1 MSLTSWLVYS
11 VIVSGMSAANFSVYV
26 FTGAELHWR
35 QAKNFTGDAA
45 AVRTLLTGLTGFLIG
60 EALLISGTFFT
71 ARYIHTFT
79 GGVLHVLAWP
89 CRWVVARLNPCL
101 EPFMGRIRSQLQTDK
116 PLPDPRRYEQISLE
130 DDYLNDSG
138 EEDEG
143 DYFLDN
149 NTRNHITAASTIETV
164 RRVSDRLLPRLLV
177 ILFMISAV
185 VLRCIRPADPVY
197 LYLSGTLPL
206 SMYFEGGGHTDT
218 AIDISALPW
227 EYNYLKGNSS
237 LSTPPDW
244 SWMTKEA
251 GPGFDDWKKG
261 KKITKETG
269 THYNPDNPLHLSNLQ
284 DPVLDQVKDALES
297 GDVKIKHVILLKLE
311 SARADIFPLR
321 KDSFMH
327 KRIASTWPDKQI
339 PKDVTQ
345 IIANLTPTAERLTGF
360 PNGYEYN
367 NSQQEHPKPYGG
379 ISAKNAYTTST
390 YTLKSLAGTLC
401 GITPL
406 VADFNREW
414 EYHIYN
420 PCMPHVLDMLNKQ
433 QEPKHDTRDF
443 TYYPWHSVWMQS
455 VTEGYDNQDKL
466 TPQMGFFDKRT
477 KEIMEEANATHPI
490 TSEEIN
496 YYGYADT
503 ELREYIRDVIDDAE
517 RNHTRLFLTHL
528 TGTTHHPW
536 GLPNDIYADILG
548 NKKGSNNDLN
558 RYLNAVG
565 FVDDW
570 LAEILDILEEK
581 GIRNETLIAMAGDHG
596 LSLPNDGG
604 ITPYDNP
611 HVGSFQV
618 PIVLAHP
625 HLPPVTIEAPTS
637 SDQIVPSIIDL
648 LIESRSLSKHST
660 RAAKDIL
667 SMYEG
672 QSLIRPLIQEKNGVK
687 DWQFTVMNTGGSW
700 LAVRSAARPE
710 FRLVIPLVSD
720 VEWRFSDLSVD
731 PDELEPISRFSLG
744 DLATDLSKKYEKDV
758 LDWLYEAAYVSNW
771 WVEEN
776 WARWRFTPPNKK
788 EKKVD

>member
-1 MSLTSWLVYS
+1 MLDSL
-11 VIVSGMSAANFSVYV
+11 IVSGMSAANFSVYV
-26 FTGAELHWR
+26 FTGAEIHWR
-35 QAKNFTGDAA
+35 QAKTFAGDSA
-45 AVRTLLTGLTGFLIG
+45 AVKTLLTGLTGFLIG
-60 EALLISGTFFT
+60 EALLIAGTILT
-71 ARYIHTFT
+71 ARPIHSFT

-89 CRWVVARLNPCL
+89 CRWVIGRLHPCL
-101 EPFMGRIRSQLQTDK
+101 EPLLVRIRSRFQRKEQ
-116 PLPDPRRYEQISLE
+116 LPDPRMYEQISLE

-149 NTRNHITAASTIETV
+149 NGRNHTAAATTV
-164 RRVSDRLLPRLLV
+164 EVIRRVSDRLLPRLLV
-177 ILFMISAV
+177 IAFMISAV
-185 VLRCIRPADPVY
+185 ILRSIRPPDPVY

-206 SMYFEGGGHTDT
+206 SMYFEGGGAANTP
-218 AIDISALPW
+218 IDVSALPW
-227 EYNYLKGNSS
+227 TYNYLQGNSS
-237 LSTPPDW
+237 LATPPDW
-244 SWMTKEA
+244 DWMTKEA

-261 KKITKETG
+261 KAITKDTG
-269 THYNPDNPLHLSNLQ
+269 LHYSPDKNPMHISNLQ
-284 DPVLDQVKDALES
+284 NPVLDQIKDALSS

-321 KDSFMH
+321 KDSFMY
-327 KRIASTWPDKQI
+327 KRIAETYKDKTI
-339 PKDVTQ
+339 PTDVQ
-345 IIANLTPTAERLTGF
+345 KLIANLTPTAERLTGF
-360 PNGYEYN
+360 SNGFQFN
-367 NSQQEHPKPYGG
+367 DSQVEAPKPYGS
-379 ISAKNAYTTST
+379 ISSKNAYTTST

-414 EYHIYN
+414 EHHVYQ
-420 PCMPHVLDMLNKQ
+420 PCLPHVLEMLNQ
-433 QEPKHDTRDF
+433 QQTIYSDTPDF
-443 TYYPWHSVWMQS
+443 THHPWHSVWMQS

-466 TPQMGFFDKRT
+466 TPVMGFHDKKT
-477 KEIMEEANATHPI
+477 KEILDLPNATHPV

-503 ELREYIRDVIDDAE
+503 ELREYIRDAIDDAE
-517 RNHTRLFLTHL
+517 ENHTRLFLTHL

-536 GLPNDIYADILG
+536 GLPNDTYADILG
-548 NKKGSNNDLN
+548 NTKGNANNDLN

-570 LAEILDILEEK
+570 LAEILEILEEK
-581 GIRNETLIAMAGDHG
+581 GIANQTLIAMAGDHG

-625 HLPPVTIEAPTS
+625 NLPPVTIEAPTS

-648 LIESRSLSKHST
+648 LIESGSLSKPSAH
-660 RAAKDIL
+660 AARDIL
-667 SMYEG
+667 GMYEG
-672 QSLIRPLIQEKNGVK
+672 QSMIRPLIQEKDGVK

-720 VEWRFSDLSVD
+720 VEWRFSDLNED
-731 PDELEPISRFSLG
+731 PDELKPMSRFSLE
-744 DLATDLSKKYEKDV
+744 DLAIDLAKKYEQDV
-758 LDWLYEAAYVSNW
+758 IDWLYEAAYVTNW
-771 WVEEN
+771 WVGEN
-776 WARWRFTPPNKK
+776 WERWRYTKK
-788 EKKVD
+788 SD